1 MDSVGPADVA
11 FLGGNLYYLQTHG
24 GDAYGSPDTPTGV
37 YLVNDDG
44 STELVADIG
53 QFNFDNPVADI
64 LPGGGQADIEPGGNP
79 YAMAVRD
86 GAFYVTDGNQNQL
99 MRADLDGT
107 VTRVAEFSGHPVT
120 TGIATQE
127 SGPLYVTNLGVFPFA
142 PEDGTVYRVGIP
154 SGSTTE
160 IASGV
165 SSMID
170 VEFGPGAQ
178 LYAMNFADQ
187 DTTFASGGPFMPFT
201 ATIFRMS
208 TEGDL
213 TPIVTGLTFATAI
226 VFAGDTAYISNNG
239 LSVPGVFEGE
249 IWKIEGVSL
258 LSGIDTPAPEP
269 TSAPVATAPVPTG
282 PITAP
287 DTGFGPDGSGGTP
300 WGVLV
305 LALAGAG
312 IAATAG
318 AGALRRRG

>member
-1 MDSVGPADVA
+1 
-11 FLGGNLYYLQTHG
+11 
-24 GDAYGSPDTPTGV
+24 
-37 YLVNDDG
+37 
-44 STELVADIG
+44 
-53 QFNFDNPVADI
+53 
-64 LPGGGQADIEPGGNP
+64 
-79 YAMAVRD
+79 
-86 GAFYVTDGNQNQL
+86 

-142 PEDGTVYRVGIP
+142 PEDGTIYRVGIP
-154 SGSTTE
+154 SGNTTQF
-160 IASGV
+160 ASGY
-165 SSMID
+165 SSMTD
-170 VEFGPGAQ
+170 VEFGPAGV
-178 LYAMNFADQ
+178 LYALTFGDQ
-187 DTTFASGGPFMPFT
+187 AAAAGGPPWDPFT
-201 ATIFRMS
+201 GKLIRVSEDGTLVPVVDGF
-208 TEGDL
+208 
-213 TPIVTGLTFATAI
+213 TFTTAV
-226 VFAGDTAYISNNG
+226 VFAGDTAYVANNG

-269 TSAPVATAPVPTG
+269 TSAPVATATVPTG

-287 DTGFGPDGSGGTP
+287 DTGFGPDGSDGTP